1 MQCGKDSQEG
11 YKMED
16 IREEMNIVFIPS
28 SDKRMLVLSML
39 VMYYDTGQMNEIALL
54 LIFGRMD
61 FYFENL
67 ILAQFMAGNHGI
79 NKSVVD

>member
-1 MQCGKDSQEG
+1 MVKRCNVEKIVREG

-39 VMYYDTGQMNEIALL
+39 VMYYTIQV
-54 LIFGRMD
+54 
-61 FYFENL
+61 
-67 ILAQFMAGNHGI
+67 
-79 NKSVVD
+79 K